1 MVSCCK
7 SWVIC
12 PGRVHLNMGTVGMP
26 MAARIVP
33 CFPIFNSF
41 FFYFVILQWQ
51 LMAAN
56 SSSPTVALM
65 FITRGNLP
73 LESGW
78 KAFLEGVRG
87 MKLPPLGLHAMAEI
101 MDDAKIQDMQLK
113 MQSMSELTS
122 SSLLRD
128 ASCVTNDLI
137 KVGVN
142 AALAFQIVTKLK
154 VRKQHQITSVSCR
167 INNEG

>member
-1 MVSCCK
+1 
-7 SWVIC
+7 
-12 PGRVHLNMGTVGMP
+12 
-26 MAARIVP
+26 
-33 CFPIFNSF
+33 
-41 FFYFVILQWQ
+41 
-51 LMAAN
+51 
-56 SSSPTVALM
+56 
-65 FITRGNLP
+65 
-73 LESGW
+73 
-78 KAFLEGVRG
+78 